1 MGPVLEAAAKGEMDR
16 AKRLLARHFKARNSP
31 TWIIDWRFSKRPFTT
46 PWNRRHTWGTGQLPE
61 LKKRAN
67 APPMDDVCLDRI
79 GDAHDISRQDLL
91 PDELKLD
98 GSTTINFF
106 NCLWAVGFG
115 EMYAS
120 TFDEKYAKALRSLF
134 FRFRQESR

>member
-1 MGPVLEAAAKGEMDR
+1 
-16 AKRLLARHFKARNSP
+16 
-31 TWIIDWRFSKRPFTT
+31 
-46 PWNRRHTWGTGQLPE
+46 
-61 LKKRAN
+61 
-67 APPMDDVCLDRI
+67 MDDVCLDRI